1 VPAGDERRELD
12 SRDPPMN
19 FYDDCDTSVSDSA
32 LARVLARPAAAPRLI
47 ALAELAVFGEPLLDE
62 VVDGRMERIQ
72 ATQLLTLELGK
83 RCINTR
89 NSRRHWRSFEDMP
102 TCPTSGYK
110 VREVRIKPK
119 FFLRMTR
126 ATHLATRR
134 KIGDVVAACYALFMT
149 RIVAVA
155 NQKGGVGKTTTAIN
169 VAASI
174 ASRGYRVLLVDFDP
188 QGNASSG
195 VGYPRDKVELTVY
208 DALVGDVR
216 LEDVIRPTDI
226 TTLFVAPATTDLVG
240 AEIELIG
247 AESRERFLANA
258 LAPVAAQY
266 DYVILDCPPSLGI
279 LTLNALVAADGV
291 LVPMQAEYFA
301 LEGLSALTATIEK
314 VRAAYNPHLKIDGV
328 LFTMFDG
335 RMNLA
340 TQVRAEVTKYFG
352 DSVLE
357 TTIPRNVRLSEAPSH
372 GKPVLLYDLRCPG
385 TKSYLAV
392 ADEFLDRTLIVG
404 ASKGDSVA

>member
-1 VPAGDERRELD
+1 MKAQPGMIR
-12 SRDPPMN
+12 
-19 FYDDCDTSVSDSA
+19 
-32 LARVLARPAAAPRLI
+32 
-47 ALAELAVFGEPLLDE
+47 
-62 VVDGRMERIQ
+62 
-72 ATQLLTLELGK
+72 
-83 RCINTR
+83 
-89 NSRRHWRSFEDMP
+89 
-102 TCPTSGYK
+102 
-110 VREVRIKPK
+110 
-119 FFLRMTR
+119 
-126 ATHLATRR
+126 
-134 KIGDVVAACYALFMT
+134 AACYGKSMS

-169 VAASI
+169 LAASI
-174 ASRGYRVLLVDFDP
+174 ASRGYRVLLLDFDP

-208 DALVGDVR
+208 DALVGEVT

-247 AESRERFLANA
+247 ADRRERFLANA
-258 LAPVAAQY
+258 LAPIVNDY
-266 DYVILDCPPSLGI
+266 DYIVIDCPPSLGI

-291 LVPMQAEYFA
+291 VVPMQAEYFA

-314 VRAAYNPHLKIDGV
+314 VKAAYNPHLQIDGV

-340 TQVRAEVTKYFG
+340 NQVRADVAKYFG
-352 DSVLE
+352 DKILE

-392 ADEFLDRTLIVG
+392 ADEFLDRTLILGVP
-404 ASKGDSVA
+404 KGQPAA